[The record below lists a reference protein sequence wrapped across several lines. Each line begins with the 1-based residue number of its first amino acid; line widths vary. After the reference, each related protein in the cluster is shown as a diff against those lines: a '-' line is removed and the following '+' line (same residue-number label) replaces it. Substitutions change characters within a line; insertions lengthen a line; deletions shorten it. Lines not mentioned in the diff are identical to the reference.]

1 MKRDSRAIARAGNIF
16 GALAA
21 VLLLGAATGFV
32 LYSASF
38 PLREIA
44 VRGALVH
51 TRLDAVESAVRAR
64 ITGNF
69 FAVNLDEVRALFE
82 QLPWVRRVAVRRV
95 WPDRIEVSL
104 EEHVALA
111 RWGENALVNTY
122 GERFS
127 ARTDE
132 RLPLLVGPPGT
143 EAQLARRYRIF
154 AEVLAPLGVP
164 LTHLTLNS
172 RHAWQARLENGLHLV
187 LGRDSPADPAAQRL
201 ARFVSAY
208 PHAIDRIELRHGHAD
223 LRYPNGFAL
232 RVPPRA
238 GRERVPAKDVEG

>member
-1 MKRDSRAIARAGNIF
+1 MKPNSRALARAGNVF

-21 VLLLGAATGFV
+21 VLLLGAATGFL

-51 TRLDAVESAVRAR
+51 TRLDAVESAARAR

-111 RWGENALVNTY
+111 RWGENALVNTH
-122 GERFS
+122 GERFP

-132 RLPLLVGPPGT
+132 RLPLLVGPPGA
-143 EAQLARRYRIF
+143 EAQLARQYRVF

-164 LTHLTLNS
+164 LARLTLNS
-172 RHAWQARLENGLHLV
+172 RQAWQVRLENGLHLV
-187 LGRDSPADPAAQRL
+187 LGRDSPADPAARRL

-208 PHAIDRIELRHGHAD
+208 PHAIGALDLRHGYAD

-232 RVPPRA
+232 RVPAKA
-238 GRERVPAKDVEG
+238 GREPVSAKDAEG